1 MVGQAETDWSVS
13 LVVVLPDGEAVPA
26 GWGGG
31 STSGTSWDVM
41 LGEDWAMTEHGV
53 SPRVCVIAVR

>member
-26 GWGGG
+26 GWRG
-31 STSGTSWDVM
+31 STLGSWDVM
-41 LGEDWAMTEHGV
+41 LGEDWAMTERGV
-53 SPRVCVIAVR
+53 NPRVCVIAVR

>member
-26 GWGGG
+26 GWRG
-31 STSGTSWDVM
+31 STRGSWDVM

-53 SPRVCVIAVR
+53 NPRVCVIAVR